1 MEARSKPQLLLVLI
15 FFSVLFSQTLAW
27 PLFGAPSALRVG
39 DRIPFEGA
47 NEPDQISLKADTDV
61 LQNAL
66 AENDTPYY
74 DVTRNVRHAD
84 GVFTSD
90 YSRLLS
96 QLSAKKYLESLIG
109 KRISNSISEDQGP
122 IKRHSDAVFTDN
134 YTRLRKQMAVKK
146 YLNSILNGKR
156 SSEGE
161 SPNFLEVIEK

>member
-1 MEARSKPQLLLVLI
+1 METRSKPQLLVLLI
-15 FFSVLFSQTLAW
+15 LLSGLFSPMLAW
-27 PLFGAPSALRVG
+27 PVLGPPSTLRVG
-39 DRIPFEGA
+39 DRMPFEAA
-47 NEPDQISLKADTDV
+47 NEPDQVSLKADTDI

-74 DVTRNVRHAD
+74 DVSRNARHAD

-90 YSRLLS
+90 YSRLLG
-96 QLSAKKYLESLIG
+96 QISAKKYLESLMG
-109 KRISNSISEDQGP
+109 KRVSSNISEDPVP

-156 SSEGE
+156 SEGE
-161 SPNFLEVIEK
+161 SPDFPEELEK

>member
-1 MEARSKPQLLLVLI
+1 METRSKPQLLVLLTL
-15 FFSVLFSQTLAW
+15 FSVLFSQTLAW
-27 PLFGAPSALRVG
+27 PLFGAPSALRLG
-39 DRIPFEGA
+39 DRMPFEGA
-47 NEPDQISLKADTDV
+47 DEPDQDSLKADTDI

-74 DVTRNVRHAD
+74 DVSRYARHAD

-90 YSRLLS
+90 FSRLLG

-109 KRISNSISEDQGP
+109 KRVSSGISEDPAP

-161 SPNFLEVIEK
+161 SPDFPEELEK